1 MQTLTGMHRHIR
13 THTYDHTHTHTQTCS
28 HDRPS
33 HSPNQFH
40 SQASCQAAM
49 LSKYIHNACVSVNV
63 QLMNGWHPVKLRDTE
78 TDKLPTHCYCALTRP
93 KPPLHLHAT
102 SLTSNSCSLHLCDFL
117 SLALRF
123 RGHFFL
129 FSYRREKARRSAQQ
143 RRRKNGCTLQLGYLW
158 IWRFSF
164 ITWLFVLDRVST

>member
-1 MQTLTGMHRHIR
+1 MALHMLKCRHSLVCTDTYVLTR
-13 THTYDHTHTHTQTCS
+13 TTTRTHTQTCS

-117 SLALRF
+117 SLALSLQRPLF
-123 RGHFFL
+123 PFL
-129 FSYRREKARRSAQQ
+129 LPPREGSE
-143 RRRKNGCTLQLGYLW
+143 
-158 IWRFSF
+158 
-164 ITWLFVLDRVST
+164 VSTAKKKKERVHSSTRLPLNLKI